1 MKTANFRYRQN
12 IVVIRRFEWDAM
24 HRIPGHEGKCAA
36 FHGHRYALE
45 IAVAGA
51 RLDHLGRVIDFSVLK
66 AQLGQWIESH
76 FDHNAILFRDDP
88 AVASLIPYNLEAGK
102 PIYLLDRM
110 PTVENIASELA
121 EVATKLLKPFDIDV
135 VSIRVWETPNCSAV
149 WVSPTALP
157 KFHFP
162 DADGTQAQEP

>member
-1 MKTANFRYRQN
+1 MKTANPHHGKN
-12 IVVIRRFEWDAM
+12 IAVIRRLEWDAM

-45 IAVAGA
+45 IAVTSA
-51 RLDHLGRVIDFSVLK
+51 RLDHLGRVIDFSVIK
-66 AQLGQWIESH
+66 RELGQWIDGH
-76 FDHNAILFRDDP
+76 FDHTAILFRDDP
-88 AVASLIPYNLEAGK
+88 AVASLIPYNLKAGK

-110 PTVENIASELA
+110 PTVENIASEMA
-121 EVATKLLKPFDIDV
+121 EVATKLLKPFDIEV

-149 WVSPTALP
+149 WVSPVTLP
-157 KFHFP
+157 QFHFP